1 MRQVIPIKQGLV
13 AITGASSGIGA
24 SIAKAIAGLNYPVA
38 LLARR
43 IERLERLAREIRAGG
58 GRAYPVPIDLAS
70 SSAVEA
76 APARLRDLGYP
87 LRILI
92 NNAGFAWY
100 GFGEAMPWQ
109 KAREM
114 IAVNLSAVA
123 QLTLAILPEMKNSK
137 QGHIIN
143 IGSIAGS
150 IPSQGVALYSATK
163 SFMDSFSTA
172 LYREL
177 RGTNV
182 HMSIVRAGAVATPFY
197 QNVANQPESRKI
209 PVEWLAIQPEKIAQI
224 VIHLIRRPRRV
235 VYVPGWL
242 RIIPW
247 VEICFGWIM
256 DHVGPA
262 LLRKRSSRS

>member
-1 MRQVIPIKQGLV
+1 MGQIKAKTHGLV

-24 SIAKAIAGLNYPVA
+24 AIAKAVASLNFPVA

-43 IERLERLAREIRAGG
+43 IERLERLAEEIRAGG
-58 GRAYPVPIDLAS
+58 GRAYPLPIDLAS
-70 SSAVEA
+70 PSAVATVPE
-76 APARLRDLGYP
+76 RLKELGYP

-92 NNAGFAWY
+92 NNAGFGWY
-100 GFGEAMPWQ
+100 GFGEAMPWN

-114 IAVNLSAVA
+114 IAVNLSAVT
-123 QLTLAILPEMKNSK
+123 QLTLAILPEMKAGS

-163 SFMDSFSTA
+163 SFLDSFSTA
-172 LYREL
+172 LHREL

-182 HMSIVRAGAVATPFY
+182 NMSVVRAGAVATPFY
-197 QNVANQPESRKI
+197 KNVADQPESRKI
-209 PVEWLAIQPEKIAQI
+209 PVDWLAIQPEIVAQR
-224 VIHLIRRPRRV
+224 VIRLIKRPRRV

-247 VEICFGWIM
+247 IELSFGWLI
-256 DHVGPA
+256 DKIGPA
-262 LLRKRSSRS
+262 LLRIRSPRA